1 MTTIVAQ
8 LMLRSVAGKNRF
20 SDVIAW
26 VFSENN
32 RNEFVP
38 QTLYQNSVL
47 FNILLIY
54 VNYPLRPR
62 SQIQSDWSRHW
73 ANCKRKFNMAA
84 ILIWNKMFSAFL
96 IGHYKFYV
104 LLSGRP
110 TLNSSGIISKTAG
123 CQSIEGRLITYFLLA
138 IWNYL
143 NLCYQVEPSENWAP
157 GTPDRLRNQS
167 GIYGF
172 SSESVMGLLTR
183 LMDLELS
190 QWNEI

>member
-123 CQSIEGRLITYFLLA
+123 CQSIEGRLITYFFVGHFELFEFML
-138 IWNYL
+138 
-143 NLCYQVEPSENWAP
+143 WAP

-172 SSESVMGLLTR
+172 SSKSVMGLLTR

>member
-62 SQIQSDWSRHW
+62 SQIQSD
-73 ANCKRKFNMAA
+73 
-84 ILIWNKMFSAFL
+84 
-96 IGHYKFYV
+96 
-104 LLSGRP
+104 
-110 TLNSSGIISKTAG
+110 
-123 CQSIEGRLITYFLLA
+123 
-138 IWNYL
+138 
-143 NLCYQVEPSENWAP
+143 
-157 GTPDRLRNQS
+157 
-167 GIYGF
+167 
-172 SSESVMGLLTR
+172 
-183 LMDLELS
+183 
-190 QWNEI
+190 